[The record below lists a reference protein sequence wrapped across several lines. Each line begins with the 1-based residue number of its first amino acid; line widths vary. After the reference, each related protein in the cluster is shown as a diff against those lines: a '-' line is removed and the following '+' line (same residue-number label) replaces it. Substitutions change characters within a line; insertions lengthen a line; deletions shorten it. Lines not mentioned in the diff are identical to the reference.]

1 MQCPTLTVQLK
12 EGQHHMTDD
21 EVAEMTTVRIAAT
34 EARLTLVKVNLP
46 ATPDA
51 MATYRELAEREWN
64 LGWRGIPN
72 FHGRSRSRTRYGD
85 SIENSRR
92 VPSRGVRGPG

>member
-12 EGQHHMTDD
+12 GRRHHMTDD
-21 EVAEMTTVRIAAT
+21 EFAEMTTVRIAAT

-46 ATPDA
+46 TTPDA

-64 LGWRGIPN
+64 LGLAWDTELSLT
-72 FHGRSRSRTRYGD
+72 F
-85 SIENSRR
+85 EE
-92 VPSRGVRGPG
+92 